1 MTLCRLSRES
11 LEKLERYPASPL
23 MREREEAYGRSQVC
37 YMRALLELERFRE
50 AGGLI
55 APLLEADIP
64 RDTET
69 REELTVALVGILQR
83 DGRGEEALREN
94 CWRYDKMC
102 GTLGSAGGD
111 LDWPESMALL
121 KGCEQEGTTW
131 SVVFSPEGPELW
143 FSVHKEWDSVY
154 HLAMP

>member
-1 MTLCRLSRES
+1 MDSSRQARSAALAGPSGNERNR
-11 LEKLERYPASPL
+11 EKELAHEVP
-23 MREREEAYGRSQVC
+23 EEDRVP
-37 YMRALLELERFRE
+37 
-50 AGGLI
+50 
-55 APLLEADIP
+55 APLP
-64 RDTET
+64 GGGGR
-69 REELTVALVGILQR
+69 RFH
-83 DGRGEEALREN
+83 GRGEEALREN